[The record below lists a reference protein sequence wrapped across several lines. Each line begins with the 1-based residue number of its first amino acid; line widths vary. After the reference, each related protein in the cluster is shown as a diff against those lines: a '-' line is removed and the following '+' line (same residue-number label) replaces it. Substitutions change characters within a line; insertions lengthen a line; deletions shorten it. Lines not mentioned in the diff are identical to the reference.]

1 MDDDKNKKD
10 DPKQR
15 NQTAEQKVVPTEAG
29 DYSNVADIPKDD
41 VPDVVKEDDKKKDD
55 GENLG
60 GLMTEERKQRLF
72 KAVEHSYRELRKFRD
87 LNRSLIEEFTGPAYT
102 DNETHPV
109 KYINLMSQAVEGYTM
124 LLVGANPQVAAEV
137 IDKRLRGFSN
147 HFVIAINNL
156 LDEIQIRDTLRDFVR
171 NAFFS
176 LGIIKVHMADSGEL
190 VAEDDILMDPG
201 MPFASVVSIDD
212 WVHDYSAKR
221 WTECKFQGDMY
232 RIPFDELENSG
243 AFDED
248 AIKDLQPSTQ
258 MNDRNERVEDMTRE
272 GFAQSSEFEDMI
284 DLIDLYIPRD
294 GLIYTFVIDDRRICS
309 LKGDPIAVR
318 EWTGNEVGPYKKL
331 CLKPVPDNTMPV
343 PPAAEWVALD
353 KLANNLMRKA
363 ARQAKRAKQILAY
376 TPQGADGAARIRQA
390 SDGDMVEVQDV
401 SEIQPVGVGGVDPAV
416 NSFML
421 QSMELFDR
429 MAGNLSA
436 ILGLGA
442 SAESVGQEKLIHG
455 ATSRMEQSMQ
465 ANVMFAANEVVRE
478 LAQLLWDDKYMTLP
492 GVMQLEGQPG
502 FTADSTWTPDDRE
515 GVFTDYKIQLD
526 IYSMT
531 YQGPGERMM
540 VINQLIQQMYAPLMP
555 ILQQQGGTIDMQE
568 LTNRYA
574 QMLNQP
580 AISDIIKFQNP
591 VQLPQPDQQ
600 MDQPRK
606 APVSNRTYTRR
617 NVSAGDES
625 GVPQTNIPQPAE
637 PKT

>member
-1 MDDDKNKKD
+1 MEDQNKKD
-10 DPKQR
+10 DPSQR
-15 NQTAEQKVVPTEAG
+15 NLDGKQEVRPTEAG
-29 DYSNVADIPKDD
+29 DYSNVADI
-41 VPDVVKEDDKKKDD
+41 VEDDKPEVVKSDEDQKDD
-55 GENLG
+55 ENLG

-72 KAVEHSYRELRKFRD
+72 AAVEHSYRELRQFRD
-87 LNRSLIEEFTGPAYT
+87 LNRTLIEEFTGPSYT

-124 LLVGANPQVAAEV
+124 LLVGSNPQVFSEV
-137 IDKRLRGFSN
+137 IDKRLAGFAN
-147 HFVIAINNL
+147 HFSVAINNL
-156 LDEIQIRDTLRDFVR
+156 LDEIEIRDTFREWVR
-171 NAFFS
+171 NSFF
-176 LGIIKVHMADSGEL
+176 GIGVLKIHMADSGEL

-201 MPFASVVSIDD
+201 TPFASVVSIDD

-221 WTECKFQGDMY
+221 WSECKFQGDMY
-232 RIPFDELENSG
+232 RIPFDELQNG
-243 AFDED
+243 YFDED
-248 AIKDLQPSTQ
+248 AIKDLQPSNQ
-258 MNDRNERVEDMTRE
+258 ANARQDRVEDMTRE
-272 GFAQSSEFEDMI
+272 GHSTAHEFEEMI
-284 DLIDLYIPRD
+284 DLIDIYVPRD
-294 GLIYTFVIDDRRICS
+294 GLIYTFAIDDRRLCT
-309 LKGDPIAVR
+309 LKGDPIAIR
-318 EWTGNEVGPYKKL
+318 EWTGNETGPYKKL

-343 PPAAEWVALD
+343 PPASEWVALD

-401 SEIQPVGVGGVDPAV
+401 SEMQPVGIGGVDPAV

-436 ILGLGA
+436 ILGLGS

-465 ANVMFAANEVVRE
+465 ATVMYAANEVVRDI
-478 LAQLLWDDKYMTLP
+478 AQLLWDDKYKTIP
-492 GVMQLEGQPG
+492 GVMQLEGQPD

-515 GVFTDYKIQLD
+515 GVFSDYKIQLD
-526 IYSMT
+526 VYSMT

-540 VINQLIQQMYAPLMP
+540 VINQLLQQMYAPLLP

-574 QMLNQP
+574 SMLNQP
-580 AISDIIKFQNP
+580 AINDIIRFQNP
-591 VQLPQPDQQ
+591 VQLPEAGQQ

-606 APVSNRTYTRR
+606 APVTNRTYTRR

>member
-1 MDDDKNKKD
+1 MEDQNKKD
-10 DPKQR
+10 DPSQR
-15 NQTAEQKVVPTEAG
+15 NLDGKQEVRPTEAG
-29 DYSNVADIPKDD
+29 DYSNVADI
-41 VPDVVKEDDKKKDD
+41 VEDDKPEVVKSDEDQKDD
-55 GENLG
+55 ENLG

-72 KAVEHSYRELRKFRD
+72 AAVEHSYRELRQFRD
-87 LNRSLIEEFTGPAYT
+87 LNRTLIEEFTGPSYT

-124 LLVGANPQVAAEV
+124 LLVGSNPQVFSEV
-137 IDKRLRGFSN
+137 IDKRLAGFAN
-147 HFVIAINNL
+147 HFSVAINNL
-156 LDEIQIRDTLRDFVR
+156 LDEIEIRDTFREWVR
-171 NAFFS
+171 NSFF
-176 LGIIKVHMADSGEL
+176 GIGVLKIHMADSGEL

-201 MPFASVVSIDD
+201 TPFASVVSIDD

-221 WTECKFQGDMY
+221 WSECKFQGDMY
-232 RIPFDELENSG
+232 RIPFDELQNG
-243 AFDED
+243 YFDED
-248 AIKDLQPSTQ
+248 AIKDLQPSNQ
-258 MNDRNERVEDMTRE
+258 ANARQDRVEDMTRE
-272 GFAQSSEFEDMI
+272 GHSTAHEFEEMI
-284 DLIDLYIPRD
+284 DLIDIYVPRD
-294 GLIYTFVIDDRRICS
+294 GLIYTFAIDDRRLCT
-309 LKGDPIAVR
+309 LKGDPIAIR
-318 EWTGNEVGPYKKL
+318 EWTGNETGPYKKL

-343 PPAAEWVALD
+343 PPASEWVALD

-401 SEIQPVGVGGVDPAV
+401 SEMQPVGIGGVDPAV

-436 ILGLGA
+436 ILGLGS

-465 ANVMFAANEVVRE
+465 ATVMYAANEVVRDI
-478 LAQLLWDDKYMTLP
+478 AQLLWVDKYKTIP
-492 GVMQLEGQPG
+492 GVMQLEGQPD

-515 GVFTDYKIQLD
+515 GVFSDYKIQLD
-526 IYSMT
+526 VYSMT

-540 VINQLIQQMYAPLMP
+540 VINQLLQQMYAPLLP

-574 QMLNQP
+574 SMLNQP
-580 AISDIIKFQNP
+580 AINDIIRFQNP
-591 VQLPQPDQQ
+591 VQLPEAGQQ

-606 APVSNRTYTRR
+606 APVTNRTYTRR

>member
-1 MDDDKNKKD
+1 MEDQNKKD
-10 DPKQR
+10 DPSQR
-15 NQTAEQKVVPTEAG
+15 NLDGKQEVRPTEAG
-29 DYSNVADIPKDD
+29 DYSNVADI
-41 VPDVVKEDDKKKDD
+41 VEDDKPEVVKSDEDQKDD
-55 GENLG
+55 ENLG

-72 KAVEHSYRELRKFRD
+72 AAVEHSYRELRQFRD
-87 LNRSLIEEFTGPAYT
+87 LNRTLIEEFTGPSYT

-124 LLVGANPQVAAEV
+124 LLVGSNPQVFSEV
-137 IDKRLRGFSN
+137 IDKRLAGFAN
-147 HFVIAINNL
+147 HFSVAINNL
-156 LDEIQIRDTLRDFVR
+156 LDEIEIRDTFREWVR
-171 NAFFS
+171 NSFF
-176 LGIIKVHMADSGEL
+176 GIGVLKIHMADSGEL

-201 MPFASVVSIDD
+201 TPFASVVSIDD

-221 WTECKFQGDMY
+221 WSECKFQGDMY
-232 RIPFDELENSG
+232 RIPFDELQNG
-243 AFDED
+243 YFDED
-248 AIKDLQPSTQ
+248 AIKDLQPSNQ
-258 MNDRNERVEDMTRE
+258 ANARQDRVEDMTRE
-272 GFAQSSEFEDMI
+272 GHSTAHEFEEMI
-284 DLIDLYIPRD
+284 DLIDIYVPRD
-294 GLIYTFVIDDRRICS
+294 GLIYTFAIDDRRLCT
-309 LKGDPIAVR
+309 LKGDPIAIR
-318 EWTGNEVGPYKKL
+318 EWTGNETGPYKKL

-343 PPAAEWVALD
+343 PPASEWVALD

-401 SEIQPVGVGGVDPAV
+401 SEMQPVGIGGVDPAV

-436 ILGLGA
+436 ILGLG
-442 SAESVGQEKLIHG
+442 SSTESVGQEKLIHG

-465 ANVMFAANEVVRE
+465 ATVMYAANEVVRDI
-478 LAQLLWDDKYMTLP
+478 AQLLWDDKYKTIP
-492 GVMQLEGQPG
+492 GVMQLEGQPD

-515 GVFTDYKIQLD
+515 GVFSDYKIQLD
-526 IYSMT
+526 VYSMT

-540 VINQLIQQMYAPLMP
+540 VINQLLQQMYAPLLP

-574 QMLNQP
+574 SMLNQP
-580 AISDIIKFQNP
+580 AINDIIRFQNP
-591 VQLPQPDQQ
+591 VQLPEAGQQ

-606 APVSNRTYTRR
+606 APVTNRTYTRR

>member
-1 MDDDKNKKD
+1 
-10 DPKQR
+10 
-15 NQTAEQKVVPTEAG
+15 
-29 DYSNVADIPKDD
+29 
-41 VPDVVKEDDKKKDD
+41 
-55 GENLG
+55 
-60 GLMTEERKQRLF
+60 
-72 KAVEHSYRELRKFRD
+72 
-87 LNRSLIEEFTGPAYT
+87 
-102 DNETHPV
+102 
-109 KYINLMSQAVEGYTM
+109 
-124 LLVGANPQVAAEV
+124 
-137 IDKRLRGFSN
+137 
-147 HFVIAINNL
+147 
-156 LDEIQIRDTLRDFVR
+156 
-171 NAFFS
+171 
-176 LGIIKVHMADSGEL
+176 
-190 VAEDDILMDPG
+190 
-201 MPFASVVSIDD
+201 
-212 WVHDYSAKR
+212 
-221 WTECKFQGDMY
+221 MY
-232 RIPFDELENSG
+232 RIPFDELENGS
-243 AFDED
+243 FNED

-309 LKGDPIAVR
+309 LKGDPIAIR
-318 EWTGNEVGPYKKL
+318 EWTGNETGPYKKL
-331 CLKPVPDNTMPV
+331 CLSPVPDNTMPI
-343 PPAAEWVALD
+343 PPASQWVALD

-363 ARQAKRAKQILAY
+363 ARQAKRSKLILAY
-376 TPQGADGAARIRQA
+376 TTQGADGAARIRQA

-429 MAGNLSA
+429 MSGNLSA

-442 SAESVGQEKLIHG
+442 SADSVGQEKLIHG

-465 ANVMFAANEVVRE
+465 ATVMTAANDVVRE
-478 LAQLLWDDKYMTLP
+478 LAQLLWDDQYKTIP
-492 GVMQLEGQPG
+492 GVMELPG
-502 FTADSTWTPDDRE
+502 NSQYTADSTWTPDDRE
-515 GVFTDYKIQLD
+515 GVFGDYKIQLD

-540 VINQLIQQMYAPLMP
+540 VINQLLQQMYAPLMP

-568 LTNRYA
+568 LTGKYA

-580 AISDIIKFQNP
+580 AITDIIKFQS
-591 VQLPQPDQQ
+591 QPQMPQDQGQ
-600 MDQPRK
+600 MEEPRK

-625 GVPQTNIPQPAE
+625 GVPKTNIPQPAE